1 MPSLVLQLEVLP
13 KADLIITM
21 ADGRIAE
28 IGSYDELLRADG
40 AMAKLLAE
48 HLAESQKPADD
59 SKDGLVENPE
69 IIALKEV
76 HIQDEI
82 KARADT
88 GEGKGAK
95 PSAKSGA
102 LIEKEE
108 RTIGAVGNSVYAKY
122 IRSMGSL
129 WVSTAEPLCL
139 FDPGPLTPPF
149 PSRPF
154 AESTDFPRFPG
165 PRTGA
170 STRSSHIEQ
179 DLLTRDS
186 RSSGRQCRHD
196 HLSFF
201 LERGSDGELVK
212 RSLHGR

>member
-59 SKDGLVENPE
+59 SKDGLVE
-69 IIALKEV
+69 
-76 HIQDEI
+76 EI
-82 KARADT
+82 KAHADT